1 MIIINRGSVNFGRN
15 SNIVA
20 SSGLSASAGGPFTV
34 GYTSIGA
41 TTNVYLFQAGVAC
54 KFTPDVSGTVT
65 GGYTYLIDNDYP
77 GVPGVNTAAM
87 ALFSNSSTIPLN
99 LLGYSS
105 TQESPIGSY
114 SWVNFPSFTQN
125 VAGGLNLTSGVP
137 IWIAVWTNTPG
148 IIRGASD
155 AGSTGQFSENSNDEI
170 YPTWN
175 VWDSV
180 ALNDA
185 KLSIYLEV
193 NP

>member
-20 SSGLSASAGGPFTV
+20 SSGLAANAGGSFTV

-41 TTNVYLFQAGVAC
+41 TTEVFLFGSGVAC
-54 KFTPDVSGTVT
+54 KFTPDASGTVT
-65 GGYTYLIDNDYP
+65 GGYVYLVDNDYP

-87 ALFSNSSTIPLN
+87 ALFSNSSTVPLN

-105 TQESPIGSY
+105 TQESPIATY

-155 AGSTGQFSENSNDEI
+155 PGSTGQLSENVDDET
-170 YPTWN
+170 YPIWNTWS
-175 VWDSV
+175 DA
-180 ALNDA
+180 ALNDI